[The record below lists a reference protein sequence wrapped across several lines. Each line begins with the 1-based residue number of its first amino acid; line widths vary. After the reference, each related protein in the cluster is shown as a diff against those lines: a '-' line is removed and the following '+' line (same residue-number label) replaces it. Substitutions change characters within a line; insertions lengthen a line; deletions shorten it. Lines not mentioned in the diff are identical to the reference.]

1 MSIFTAFTIASIL
14 TTQIVTYALTLSSVY
29 SRYLYGATHDFSG
42 MSKEQLLALKA
53 AFGANA
59 HILDPPPK
67 ELLDIKS
74 SVPAAP
80 LEVRQVDAVDAAYVR
95 EDKQQP

>member
-74 SVPAAP
+74 GVPAA